1 MSKFSEEF
9 EATVQSL
16 VKDSKTEL
24 KEISVKMSSEEID
37 QKKQDLIAGLEAKK
51 TLLLEQHQEKMEEIK
66 DLQQKAA
73 KIYLEGQ
80 NVEKQLAQ
88 LKSGPFAQAKIP
100 QKKVSFQNF
109 IKISRFF
116 SKLVKNV
123 VFIFFRKILP

>member
-9 EATVQSL
+9 ESTVQSL

-80 NVEKQLAQ
+80 KVEKQLAQ
-88 LKSGPFAQAKIP
+88 LKSGPFAQAKTP
-100 QKKVSFQNF
+100 QKKVSLFAKLPNF
-109 IKISRFF
+109 
-116 SKLVKNV
+116 
-123 VFIFFRKILP
+123 

>member
-1 MSKFSEEF
+1 MSNFSEEF
-9 EATVQSL
+9 EAVVSGL

-73 KIYLEGQ
+73 KIYLDGQ
-80 NVEKQLAQ
+80 KVENQLAQ
-88 LKSGPFAQAKIP
+88 LKSGPFAQAKKTK
-100 QKKVSFQNF
+100 KKVSWFT
-109 IKISRFF
+109 S
-116 SKLVKNV
+116 
-123 VFIFFRKILP
+123 

>member
-1 MSKFSEEF
+1 MANFSEKF
-9 EATVQSL
+9 EATVSSL

-51 TLLLEQHQEKMEEIK
+51 TLLLEQHHEKMEEIK

-73 KIYLEGQ
+73 KIHLEGQ
-80 NVEKQLAQ
+80 KVEEQLAQ

-100 QKKVSFQNF
+100 QKKVSWFT
-109 IKISRFF
+109 S
-116 SKLVKNV
+116 
-123 VFIFFRKILP
+123 